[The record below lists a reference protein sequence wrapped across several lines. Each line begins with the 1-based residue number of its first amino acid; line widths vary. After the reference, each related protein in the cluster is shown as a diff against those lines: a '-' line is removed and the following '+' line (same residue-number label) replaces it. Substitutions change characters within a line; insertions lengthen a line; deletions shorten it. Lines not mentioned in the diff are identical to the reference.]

1 MLAHLKTDE
10 MVREV
15 FPDYHHLHSQFFYVV
30 NYMKDNTAD
39 LKSEVLPVKA
49 WN

>member
-15 FPDYHHLHSQFFYVV
+15 FPDYHHLHSQFYYVV
-30 NYMKDNTAD
+30 NYKKDQYGKK
-39 LKSEVLPVKA
+39 LKSEVLPAKA
-49 WN
+49 